1 MASILKDQ
9 STAAG
14 RVDFSGIL
22 RDDERFGTGK
32 ADDAADQLNTW
43 FDDLMLHAG
52 LGISP
57 SMMVAISLCSAVT
70 FGGLAFVLQENL
82 LTTALGTLVGF
93 LIPVVFA
100 MIARSRRQ
108 STLMQQL
115 PPMLEELSRAAKT
128 GRSIDQCLIMVAN
141 DTPAPLGDELRLG
154 AGRLTLGVPVKDA
167 FRDLPSRTGLMTLNL
182 LVMSLAIHQQTGGDL
197 VRVLERLSRTIRDRL
212 SYLGRLRAATAASR
226 ATATLMVV
234 LPPAVLLFFTF
245 RDPAYF
251 TNLFSSQWG
260 RNATLLAVALEIVG
274 AFWVFKIL
282 RDSQRT

>member
-1 MASILKDQ
+1 MASILKDH

-57 SMMVAISLCSAVT
+57 SMMVAICLCSAIT

-82 LTTALGTLVGF
+82 LSTALGTLVGF

-128 GRSIDQCLIMVAN
+128 GRSIDQCLILVAN

-154 AGRLTLGVPVKDA
+154 AGRLALGVPVKDA

-260 RNATLLAVALEIVG
+260 RNATLLAVALEVIG